1 MNTRLIVPA
10 MLGALMFS
18 TPVFAHGAGPNDDA
32 YYWARP
38 NLTPPLGIAPRDTE
52 CKALQA
58 QFDKAIETQW
68 TAAKA
73 ADARAMRTKGT
84 NLCAAGNWEQGIVKM
99 KTALKDLGVT
109 PKA

>member
-1 MNTRLIVPA
+1 MNTRLILPA
-10 MLGALMFS
+10 MLGALMVS
-18 TPVFAHGAGPNDDA
+18 TPVLASSIPYDQS

-38 NLTPPLGIAPRDTE
+38 NLTPPLGIASKDTA

-58 QFDKAIETQW
+58 QFGKAIETHG

-73 ADARAMRTKGT
+73 ADAQSMNAKGA
-84 NLCAAGNWEQGIVKM
+84 NLCAAGNWDQGIVKM
-99 KTALKDLGVT
+99 KMALNDLGVT

>member
-1 MNTRLIVPA
+1 MNTRLLVPA
-10 MLGALMFS
+10 ILGAVMLS
-18 TPVFAHGAGPNDDA
+18 TPVLAGSIPYDQS

-38 NLTPPLGIAPRDTE
+38 DKTPPQGIAARDTQ

-58 QFDKAIETQW
+58 QFDKAMETQW

-73 ADARAMRTKGT
+73 ANARAMRTKGA
-84 NLCAAGNWEQGIVKM
+84 NLCAAGNWDQGIVKM
-99 KTALKDLGVT
+99 KMALKDLGVK

>member
-1 MNTRLIVPA
+1 MNTRLILPA
-10 MLGALMFS
+10 MLGALMLS
-18 TPVFAHGAGPNDDA
+18 TPVLASSIPYDQS

-99 KTALKDLGVT
+99 KMALKDLGVT

>member
-1 MNTRLIVPA
+1 MNTRLILPA
-10 MLGALMFS
+10 MLGALMLS
-18 TPVFAHGAGPNDDA
+18 TPVLASSIPYDQS

-58 QFDKAIETQW
+58 QFDKAIESHGM
-68 TAAKA
+68 AAKA
-73 ADARAMRTKGT
+73 ADARAMRTEGSKM
-84 NLCAAGNWEQGIVKM
+84 CVAGEWNRGVVKLE
-99 KTALKDLGVT
+99 TALKDLGVT